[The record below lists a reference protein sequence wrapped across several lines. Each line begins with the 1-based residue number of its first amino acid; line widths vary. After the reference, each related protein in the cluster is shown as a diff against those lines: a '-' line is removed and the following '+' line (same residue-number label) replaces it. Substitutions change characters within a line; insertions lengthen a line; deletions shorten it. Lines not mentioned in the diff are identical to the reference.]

1 MASRLTLDQLNLG
14 SSPRLP
20 AKSFSSTQAF
30 SGILGVLAA
39 RRFLEEGHD
48 HEDSIGG

>member
-39 RRFLEEGHD
+39 RRFLERRVTTMKTA
-48 HEDSIGG
+48 